1 MLSLES
7 ISPGLLSNS
16 QLPPDL
22 RRVCLLMFFIF
33 TIMSI
38 SNPYA
43 LQIMQQ
49 TGCTEREAHK
59 SNPSSTR
66 EFPCVIHGRLF
77 DTEADYQEA
86 LAEFLNGN

>member
-1 MLSLES
+1 
-7 ISPGLLSNS
+7 
-16 QLPPDL
+16 
-22 RRVCLLMFFIF
+22 
-33 TIMSI
+33 MSI
-38 SNPYA
+38 NPYA

-59 SNPSSTR
+59 STSTSKR
-66 EFPCVIHGRLF
+66 SFPCTIYGRRF